1 MFLTFIGVEF
11 QERVRLLE
19 VSKTLDENGLEG
31 EEEFETEENYD
42 QDQNDES
49 FGNRFFYLQ

>member
-1 MFLTFIGVEF
+1 MFLTFFGVEF

-19 VSKTLDENGLEG
+19 VSKTYDENGLEE

-49 FGNRFFYLQ
+49 FGNGFFYLQ